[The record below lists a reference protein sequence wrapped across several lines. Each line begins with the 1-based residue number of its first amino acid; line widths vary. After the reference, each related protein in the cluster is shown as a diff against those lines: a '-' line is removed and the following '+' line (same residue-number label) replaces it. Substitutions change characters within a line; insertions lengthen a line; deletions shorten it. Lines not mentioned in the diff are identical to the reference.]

1 MNYRPFG
8 KTDLLVS
15 EIGFGAWAIGGG
27 VKLGKLAI
35 GYGKTDDAVSMKA
48 LQTAFDQGIN
58 FYDTADFYGLGHSEI
73 LLGRVFARNK
83 NVLVATKVGQKPGKE
98 QPVEIDYSKKYILN
112 ACEASLQRLKRDSI
126 DYYQLHVANITH
138 LQQGECVEAMQLL
151 QLQGKIRYW
160 GISLFTFNPF
170 AEANFMM
177 QHQLGDGFQL
187 VFNIINQKALS
198 LLATMYERGY
208 GIIARMPLQFGLLAG
223 KFSADSQFDETDHR
237 SFRLTPAIISA
248 ANKALDKIWPLC
260 EQHHITKAALALSF
274 VLSFKEIATV
284 IPGIKTPEQAIMN
297 TQGIVSLTEKEK
309 HMIAELYATDFESL
323 VNLFQ
328 QQG

>member
-27 VKLGKLAI
+27 VKLGSLAI

-73 LLGRVFARNK
+73 LIGKVFARNK

-138 LQQGECVEAMQLL
+138 LQQGECIEAMHLL
-151 QLQGKIRYW
+151 QVQGKIRYW

-177 QHQLGDGFQL
+177 QHQLGNGFQL

-198 LLATMYERGY
+198 LLATMHEQGY
-208 GIIARMPLQFGLLAG
+208 GIIARMPLQFGLLLG
-223 KFSADSQFDETDHR
+223 KFNADSQFDETDHR
-237 SFRLTPAIISA
+237 RFRLTPEIIA
-248 ANKALDKIWPLC
+248 ATNKAISKIWPFC
-260 EQHHITKAALALSF
+260 EQYQITKAALALSF
-274 VLSFKEIATV
+274 ALSFKEIATV
-284 IPGIKTPEQAIMN
+284 IPGIKTPEQAMMN
-297 TQGIVSLTEKEK
+297 TQGIAALTEKEK
-309 HMIAELYATDFESL
+309 HMITELYATDFEPL